1 MGGISARR
9 LMIGSPSSFNR
20 VSSRLGHLPKSP
32 SSRRR
37 RAICTSEDLPTDGRE
52 GRGLNRGGEVQRE
65 TREKKNEELRLGKR
79 VEGGD
84 RSTHS
89 LHSKLP
95 QSVSPSVTGG
105 GDGSGT
111 LVRRCARIS
120 NDFLEEEGE
129 GRKGGSQTYEFH
141 HHHLLL
147 QWPPRRS
154 GFKYNLGQRL
164 RWSATSCLQ

>member
-1 MGGISARR
+1 MHERRSTHGRTGGW
-9 LMIGSPSSFNR
+9 
-20 VSSRLGHLPKSP
+20 
-32 SSRRR
+32 
-37 RAICTSEDLPTDGRE
+37 
-52 GRGLNRGGEVQRE
+52 RGLNRGGGEGGEVQRVTRE
-65 TREKKNEELRLGKR
+65 TREKKDEELRLEKR

-95 QSVSPSVTGG
+95 QSVSPSVTGGG

-129 GRKGGSQTYEFH
+129 GRKGGSQTYGF

-147 QWPPRRS
+147 QW
-154 GFKYNLGQRL
+154 
-164 RWSATSCLQ
+164 